1 MAHPPAIKE
10 QPMDLVPSIQNC
22 LSMNHAYQEMLLEAI
37 EELQVMLQSNRDTQ
51 REMIIQLK
59 AKKTVPKP
67 ATAGSRWYTRSLV
80 IFQHPYFKD
89 VNGMRAPPNMDEKTK
104 KEMGELDPYIK
115 APKQWTK
122 KEHQRLKQYVR
133 ANLLDMATENR
144 RDSIGRVA
152 IMDKSSAS
160 ELARKLE
167 EDIKALKNLPT
178 KKLMKTVNRPLDWL
192 RISAVDFQGER
203 DPFSCELT
211 WKNFVC
217 KGSDKWS
224 KQEDNA
230 LKALAKKKEGK
241 DWDRIAQK
249 MGAKWTAFQCCQRY
263 HGKLTSRIKNGPFSP
278 DEDKELLLMITL
290 CRTGDDIPWSQVA
303 YHMEGRTRTQLYYR
317 WERALNPL
325 LRRGKW
331 SREEDVMLIA
341 AVQAHGRR
349 WTRVKDFLPG
359 RTANQCRER
368 YVNSFSGNYVF
379 GHWSAE
385 EDAKLIDLVEKYGP
399 GKWALIS
406 SEMPW
411 RNDNMVLMRY
421 KRLTRNHNLKQ
432 LKSATESVARPQGSE
447 DFAQLRLT
455 SSGRREEIVNQLWS
469 ENETDHSI
477 SKQKC
482 SLLHN
487 SLVRHQHTASM
498 AEPDYLQEE
507 DEDEDEDT
515 DQMSEEYE

>member
-192 RISAVDFQGER
+192 RISAVD
-203 DPFSCELT
+203 
-211 WKNFVC
+211 
-217 KGSDKWS
+217 
-224 KQEDNA
+224 
-230 LKALAKKKEGK
+230 
-241 DWDRIAQK
+241 
-249 MGAKWTAFQCCQRY
+249 AKWTAFQCCQRY